1 MKNVEEEPNRNY
13 FGLRY
18 LLPEHMNAV
27 WELIRSL
34 SMRYAYGTE
43 YKETWFS
50 ICLRIYGLLMPGV
63 SAHSPV
69 NYINSVRLGRP
80 VADNGSF

>member
-1 MKNVEEEPNRNY
+1 
-13 FGLRY
+13 
-18 LLPEHMNAV
+18 MNAV

-43 YKETWFS
+43 YKESWLS
-50 ICLRIYGLLMPGV
+50 ICLGIYGLLMPGV

-69 NYINSVRLGRP
+69 NYINSVRLGRRWGKVGWWSRGAGDRIWLRVP
-80 VADNGSF
+80 LETPPRCG